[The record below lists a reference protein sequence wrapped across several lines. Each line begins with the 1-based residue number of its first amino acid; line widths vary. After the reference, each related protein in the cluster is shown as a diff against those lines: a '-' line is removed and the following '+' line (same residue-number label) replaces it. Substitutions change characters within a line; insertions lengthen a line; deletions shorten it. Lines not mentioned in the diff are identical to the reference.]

1 MHQAQSFLG
10 AQPTQE
16 QGSPVL
22 LAVVVEPHLLP
33 VALIL
38 PGNADAFAHGGVELL
53 EQRLQ
58 LLGAERC
65 AALQHRRD
73 LTLHHQIAVAADRRG
88 GLHVGVEPEAEM
100 R

>member
-1 MHQAQSFLG
+1 MHQAQSVLG

-38 PGNADAFAHGGVELL
+38 PTDLNALADRPIKIRQQALKGLGGERFGVLL
-53 EQRLQ
+53 QGEQLP
-58 LLGAERC
+58 
-65 AALQHRRD
+65 
-73 LTLHHQIAVAADRRG
+73 LHHQIRVATNG
-88 GLHVGVEPEAEM
+88 
-100 R
+100 